1 MCQAVWWGIEGTW
14 LEIEGQGCPG
24 RKMTASQAKGA
35 ACAAPR
41 GGEEPGQQPRTIV
54 QVRGCRAASCCL
66 DGVSQVSECQLLS
79 CV

>member
-41 GGEEPGQQPRTIV
+41 GGRGAWPAAKDYCAGAGMQSSVLLFRRGLTGQ
-54 QVRGCRAASCCL
+54 
-66 DGVSQVSECQLLS
+66 
-79 CV
+79 